1 MQKAM
6 RISRYLRKYKN
17 KDKIILIFKILFVPL
32 QSNKNKYKQYG
43 TEHHI
48 HHRNQGKAKCYRK
61 P

>member
-32 QSNKNKYKQYG
+32 QQIKININ
-43 TEHHI
+43 I
-48 HHRNQGKAKCYRK
+48 KA
-61 P
+61 PQL

>member
-32 QSNKNKYKQYG
+32 QSNKNKDKQYG
-43 TEHHI
+43 TEHHPYI
-48 HHRNQGKAKCYRK
+48 HRKWQTLRNA
-61 P
+61 

>member
-1 MQKAM
+1 M

-43 TEHHI
+43 TEHHTYI
-48 HHRNQGKAKCYRK
+48 HRKWQTLRNA
-61 P
+61 

>member
-1 MQKAM
+1 M

-32 QSNKNKYKQYG
+32 QSNNLNNKQYG

-48 HHRNQGKAKCYRK
+48 HRK
-61 P
+61 D